1 MAARKYSKAASKKGK
16 PAMHERKRGTLKRS
30 KAGSRPLLS
39 AYRKLAGRERR
50 CLARKIASLMNQAWH
65 DMFVPT
71 HSLLEMFLRG
81 TSMYLTIFLL
91 LRFVLKRQTA
101 RHPGHPAH

>member
-1 MAARKYSKAASKKGK
+1 MNAS
-16 PAMHERKRGTLKRS
+16 AERS
-30 KAGSRPLLS
+30 KGQKQEAGHCYRPIAS
-39 AYRKLAGRERR
+39 SPGGKEGVWQEE
-50 CLARKIASLMNQAWH
+50 IASLMNQAWH